1 MGTFSVNQQR
11 HLYVAKSL
19 KTATSQLAVAGDI
32 LPKADTAKTTMY
44 FQYFSP
50 AGVIQSSDK
59 IDIKNITY
67 AKSTSSQSL
76 VKKLDRYQVVLD
88 SSINSGAPVAGQDYL
103 LRLSF
108 GQYIGLS
115 QEDQYWKFGMVHAV
129 SGMTSEGFYQAL
141 LASLTKNF
149 SREDSKLLDF
159 YLDGVKATVA
169 MTTNV
174 GITVTAN
181 SVGTAGNSIKFAV
194 ASVSAATAGV
204 VTTTASGVTTI
215 TASLA
220 SAAKTIGD
228 LKALIASD
236 PTANA
241 LVTITGTDATEV
253 AAEVTAVTLAN
264 GSTTGVI
271 FEEVEQPWYLGTMPE
286 AYMNFSVQPTTI
298 YDGTEERIWG
308 TVSTITPINSIQNG
322 HNIADLE
329 YFAMGAR
336 GDIYRNMGWPNVI
349 PTTYLVDPTQKYDT
363 LDINYYWAGG
373 AEDVQKSPRTITLVT
388 VDDGSHTAMKALIAA
403 INTASGLTIADPVD
417 PS

>member
-19 KTATSQLAVAGDI
+19 KTATSQLAAAGDI

-108 GQYIGLS
+108 RQYIGLS
-115 QEDQYWKFGMVHAV
+115 EEDQYWKFGMVHAV
-129 SGMTSEGFYQAL
+129 SGMTASDFYKTMAL
-141 LASLTKNF
+141 SLAKNLARETPSLVKVYLVDAVPAYTTVTSSTTAASLTGTYTGIQI
-149 SREDSKLLDF
+149 EQ
-159 YLDGVKATVA
+159 VA
-169 MTTNV
+169 QDWV
-174 GITVTAN
+174 
-181 SVGTAGNSIKFAV
+181 
-194 ASVSAATAGV
+194 
-204 VTTTASGVTTI
+204 
-215 TASLA
+215 
-220 SAAKTIGD
+220 
-228 LKALIASD
+228 
-236 PTANA
+236 
-241 LVTITGTDATEV
+241 
-253 AAEVTAVTLAN
+253 
-264 GSTTGVI
+264 
-271 FEEVEQPWYLGTMPE
+271 LGTMPQDYIPFE
-286 AYMNFSVQPTTI
+286 VQPTTI
-298 YDGTEERIWG
+298 TVDGDERIWG
-308 TVSTITPINSIQNG
+308 TVSKIASINSIQNG

-349 PTTYLVDPTQKYDT
+349 HTTYLVDPTQKYDT

-403 INTASGLTIADPVD
+403 INTASGLTIANPVD